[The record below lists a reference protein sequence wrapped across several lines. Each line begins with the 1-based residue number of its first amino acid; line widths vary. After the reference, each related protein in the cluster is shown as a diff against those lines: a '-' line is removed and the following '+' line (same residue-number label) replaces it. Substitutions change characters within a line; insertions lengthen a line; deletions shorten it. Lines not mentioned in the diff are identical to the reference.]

1 MNTNKDR
8 NTMIDFLLAPYKG
21 DEEYTDQ
28 EAPLEALTDNQLKE
42 EYENA
47 MEKAFSTPD
56 LYIDY

>member
-8 NTMIDFLLAPYKG
+8 NTMIDFLLAPYEG
-21 DEEYTDQ
+21 DGEYTDQ
-28 EAPLEALTDNQLKE
+28 KTRLEALTDNQLKE